1 MEYVFSRP
9 VFVVAKLRYA
19 VWKRIK
25 KRLSPILTGDAETND
40 GVYGRE
46 LP

>member
-1 MEYVFSRP
+1 MEYIFSWLVFM
-9 VFVVAKLRYA
+9 VAKLRYA

-25 KRLSPILTGDAETND
+25 DTLSQILIGDTEMNV
-40 GVYGRE
+40 GMRGS